1 MTGQP
6 KILCIDDDP
15 GTLELLC
22 EFLIEEGFVP
32 LAARDGLSGVRRF
45 SEQPDA
51 ILCDIDMPSMDG
63 FSVLRELRRSASQL
77 SGIPFLFITA
87 YGSRDSHLRA
97 CRLGCDDFISKP
109 LDFELLIEILR
120 CRLASKSRVALPLY
134 SLTDREREIITW
146 VSRGKSSHDI
156 GAILGMSARTVNFHV
171 NNVLQKLGVATR
183 LQAALR
189 CSLLG
194 LIEP

>member
-1 MTGQP
+1 M
-6 KILCIDDDP
+6 
-15 GTLELLC
+15 
-22 EFLIEEGFVP
+22 
-32 LAARDGLSGVRRF
+32 
-45 SEQPDA
+45 
-51 ILCDIDMPSMDG
+51 
-63 FSVLRELRRSASQL
+63 RSAMW
-77 SGIPFLFITA
+77 T
-87 YGSRDSHLRA
+87 SHLRA
-97 CRLGCDDFISKP
+97 RRLGCDDFISKP

-120 CRLASKSRVALPLY
+120 SRFTSKSRVVPPLCM
-134 SLTDREREIITW
+134 LTDREREIMSW

-156 GAILGMSARTVNFHV
+156 SAILGLSARTVNFHV